1 MDNCPFYFLPNV
13 FSPNQDGTNDAF
25 QAFPWKFV
33 DSVDV
38 RIHSRWGEL
47 VFQTGNPDVGWDG
60 KHMAT
65 GEAVADGV
73 YTCTVTAFTR
83 RLEGI
88 VPERF
93 VQELHVVSGTGTTT
107 D

>member
-1 MDNCPFYFLPNV
+1 M
-13 FSPNQDGTNDAF
+13 
-25 QAFPWKFV
+25 
-33 DSVDV
+33 
-38 RIHSRWGEL
+38 
-47 VFQTGNPDVGWDG
+47 GWDG

>member
-1 MDNCPFYFLPNV
+1 
-13 FSPNQDGTNDAF
+13 
-25 QAFPWKFV
+25 
-33 DSVDV
+33 VDV
-38 RIHSRWGEL
+38 RIHSRWGGL
-47 VFQTGNPDVGWDG
+47 VFQTGDPDVGWDG
-60 KHMAT
+60 THMAT

-93 VQELHVVSGTGTTT
+93 VQELHLVSGTGVTT